1 MSVVAFLGAALH
13 ATASAVSAC
22 GHVLDARSHGVL
34 RAPVGER
41 SASIDSPS
49 CHVGAGALGGPPTR
63 FAEVDSPEPHESP
76 SATIPVIGEL
86 RKQREAEFH
95 NRTYTDEAREKLWSS
110 YYLIVDSS
118 RRFYEDYLGARC
130 RDTDVLEYGSGLASE
145 AFFLADRGA
154 RSVTGIDISSV
165 AVERDNQRARAKG
178 YERVTFVVMD
188 AETMDF
194 EPESFDLICGTAIL
208 HHLDLERAYSELARV
223 LRPGGRAIFI
233 EPLGHNPLINLYRRR
248 TPHLRTP
255 DEHPLLTEDL
265 ELASRYFRSV
275 RARFAHLSSLAAVPF
290 RRLRFFANLVGAF
303 DDLDR
308 TLFRFVPALRRYA
321 WQVVLE
327 LSGPRR

>member
-1 MSVVAFLGAALH
+1 MWSCSRMLDRTG
-13 ATASAVSAC
+13 S
-22 GHVLDARSHGVL
+22 HVL
-34 RAPVGER
+34 P
-41 SASIDSPS
+41 SASLGSLDSRRPIN
-49 CHVGAGALGGPPTR
+49 VGAQALCGLPTR
-63 FAEVDSPEPHESP
+63 FAQVDSPEPHESAR
-76 SATIPVIGEL
+76 ATTPVIAES

-95 NRTYTDEAREKLWSS
+95 DRAYTDETREKLWSS

-118 RRFYEDYLGARC
+118 RRFYEEYLGARC
-130 RDTDVLEYGSGLASE
+130 RDADVLEYGSGLASE

-165 AVERDNQRARAKG
+165 AVERNNQRARARG

-194 EPESFDLICGTAIL
+194 EPESFDLICGGAIL
-208 HHLDLERAYSELARV
+208 HHLDLERAYFELARV
-223 LRPGGRAIFI
+223 LRPSGRAIFI
-233 EPLGHNPLINLYRRR
+233 EPLGHNPLINLYRKR

-265 ELASRYFRSV
+265 ELASRYFGSV

-290 RRLRFFANLVGAF
+290 RRSRFFANLVGAL

-321 WQVVLE
+321 WQVVIE
-327 LSGPRR
+327 LSEPRR